1 MDGSLV
7 TKRHLELPKEYE
19 RFFIPPLVW
28 NEKRED
34 YDVLFDGIAMA
45 LQPEDIIQ
53 WLTVKEYADISW
65 ELQRERRIKAEI
77 IMLNQ
82 EKCRSPS
89 GMALTRADLERHKAL
104 DKNPSAFTKRD
115 SKPIVPDEQSKSWL
129 AEAYIL
135 GRQDIE
141 IIDTRIAS
149 YMFRR
154 DAALRH
160 NERYVESLVRKNFA
174 G

>member
-7 TKRHLELPKEYE
+7 PIKLPTEYE
-19 RFFIPPLVW
+19 QFFVPPLVGS
-28 NEKRED
+28 EKRED
-34 YDVLFDGIAMA
+34 YDVLFNAIAMA

-53 WLTVKEYADISW
+53 WLNVKEYTDNSW

-77 IMLNQ
+77 IMLNL
-82 EKCRSPS
+82 KNVCSPS
-89 GMALTRADLERHKAL
+89 AMTRADFERQKAL
-104 DKNPSAFTKRD
+104 DKSPSLFKKRN
-115 SKPIVPDEQSKSWL
+115 SKPIVRDEQSKSYL

-135 GRQDIE
+135 GQRDIE
-141 IIDTRIAS
+141 TIDTRIAS

-160 NERYVESLVRKNFA
+160 NERYTEGLARKNCA

>member
-1 MDGSLV
+1 M
-7 TKRHLELPKEYE
+7 T
-19 RFFIPPLVW
+19 
-28 NEKRED
+28 
-34 YDVLFDGIAMA
+34 
-45 LQPEDIIQ
+45 LQPQDIIQ
-53 WLTVKEYADISW
+53 WLHVKEAADISW

-82 EKCRSPS
+82 EKCRSAS
-89 GMALTRADLERHKAL
+89 GIDMARADFERQKAL
-104 DKNPSAFTKRD
+104 DESPSLFKKRD
-115 SKPIVPDEQSKSWL
+115 SKPIVPDEQSKSSL

-135 GRQDIE
+135 GHRDIE

-160 NERYVESLVRKNFA
+160 NERYTESLARRNSA
-174 G
+174 E